1 MICTDKEHV
10 SELVRTIVQVIKS
23 ILKSP
28 LSLETKDVRL
38 LKKLGPTIA
47 PAFDAEEHDLKFAA
61 DILARVSNRVH

>member
-10 SELVRTIVQVIKS
+10 SELVRTIVQVVKS

-28 LSLETKDVRL
+28 LSVETKDVRL
-38 LKKLGPTIA
+38 LRELGTGIG

-61 DILARVSNRVH
+61 DISACVSKRAH

>member
-1 MICTDKEHV
+1 M
-10 SELVRTIVQVIKS
+10 VRTIVQVVKS

-61 DILARVSNRVH
+61 DISACVS